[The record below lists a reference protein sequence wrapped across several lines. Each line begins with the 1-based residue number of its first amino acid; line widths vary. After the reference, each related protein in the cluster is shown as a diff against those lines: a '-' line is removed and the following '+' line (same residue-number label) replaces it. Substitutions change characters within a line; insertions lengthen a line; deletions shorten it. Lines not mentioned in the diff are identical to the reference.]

1 MGSILHISD
10 LHLGTS
16 APWQQVDDKKKESP
30 EVEPRDHH
38 HVLTQTLDKLLE
50 DESAQQIEA
59 VVISG
64 DLVNG
69 KYSTE
74 GFAAFVDFIK
84 PLSAL
89 VGPANVMVVPGNHDM
104 PKNVRSGEARY
115 DPFLAV
121 TRQRGFATPLI
132 DGVDFDSAGRLK
144 KSHSHPAH
152 LIEKERYLLIPINS
166 SHFCWGLDPLENG
179 IEEEI
184 VDLLQS
190 ERKKEAAERLLNQ
203 DIPRVSPAQMTA
215 LEGMLRERHPDLT
228 DPSRDDRRIRITVI
242 HHQLLPVSS
251 REEFT
256 TFESLTNLGAVR
268 SLLAGLEID
277 VVLHGHKH
285 EAALYWDYVADPR
298 GIDHVPHR
306 MLVSAAPGDFK
317 PRRPAMRLL
326 HIGER
331 PDANE
336 VRIEEIIAPGG
347 PAGSIGRKMSRARL
361 WRDPDPDRVG
371 DAMVVSDVSR
381 DQVYAKI
388 QSLFEGRGRGIPIRD
403 LVCEITEP
411 RGLTRLPSDYPE
423 MPRVDDRQQWMSDL
437 VKWWQL
443 KDPQLLAQVTF
454 NHGNRIY
461 RRFGDQVEKAAQA
474 LATSDGATTSTTRA
488 IIILVDPLSDGG
500 RRGDFPSF
508 VSVHLQLIWDGPTPR
523 LDCTGYFRKQEMRY
537 WWPINVA
544 ELGCIREEVEGQLRL
559 RDLVVEPGRLRTI
572 SAYAAVEERIPNVA
586 LAAIDRAI
594 DQHPADLWNMAHTLA
609 HGKSTEYQDAR
620 RTWERYLVDLDPP
633 EEPEPS
639 IQVSHQGLR
648 RIHEMLLWLH
658 GERSD
663 SARALDDLASFYE
676 LLVEQHANSGAQAA
690 DGARRHLRALRD
702 ALDRDLKPR
711 KRRRP
716 RLLRFFGYE

>member
-1 MGSILHISD
+1 MSD
-10 LHLGTS
+10 LHLGAS
-16 APWQQVDDKKKESP
+16 AAWQQVDDKKKESP

-38 HVLTQTLDKLLE
+38 HVLSQTLDKLLE
-50 DESAQQIEA
+50 SKSAEQIEA
-59 VVISG
+59 VVVSG
-64 DLVNG
+64 DLVHG
-69 KYSTE
+69 KE
-74 GFAAFVDFIK
+74 PEKGFAAFADFIK

-89 VGPANVMVVPGNHDM
+89 VGDANVMVVPGNHDM

-115 DPFLAV
+115 DPFFNV
-121 TRQRGFATPLI
+121 TRQRGFATPLV
-132 DGVDFDSAGRLK
+132 DGIDFDTAGRSIK
-144 KSHSHPAH
+144 THPQPPH
-152 LIEKERYLLIPINS
+152 LIEQERYLLIPINS

-184 VDLLQS
+184 IDLLQS
-190 ERKKEAAERLLNQ
+190 DRQREGAEKLLNH

-215 LEGMLRERHPDLT
+215 LEAMLRERYADLT
-228 DPSRDDRRIRITVI
+228 EPDRDDQRVRIAVI
-242 HHQLLPVSS
+242 HHQLLPVSP

-256 TFESLTNLGAVR
+256 TFESITNLGALR
-268 SLLAGLEID
+268 AFLAGLQID

-298 GIDHVPHR
+298 GIDHAPHR
-306 MLVSAAPGDFK
+306 ILVSAAPGDFK

-331 PDANE
+331 AAAKE
-336 VRIEEIIAPGG
+336 VTIEEIIAPGG
-347 PAGSIGRKMSRARL
+347 PAASIGRQLSRARI

-371 DAMVVSDVSR
+371 DAMVVSDISR

-388 QSLFEGRGRGIPIRD
+388 QSLFEGRGKGNPIRD
-403 LVCEITEP
+403 LICEITEP
-411 RGLTRLPSDYPE
+411 RDLLRLPDGYPE
-423 MPRVDDRQQWMSDL
+423 MPRIENRQHWMLDL

-454 NHGNRIY
+454 NHGSRIY
-461 RRFGDQVEKAAQA
+461 RRFGNQVEKAAEA

-488 IIILVDPLSDGG
+488 IIILLDPLGDGG

-594 DQHPADLWNMAHTLA
+594 DQHPDDLWNMAHTLA

-620 RTWERYLVDLDPP
+620 RIWERYLVDLDPP

-663 SARALDDLASFYE
+663 SARALDELASFYE

-690 DGARRHLRALRD
+690 DGARRRLRALRD